1 MSEFTKA
8 CHMKILIADDQTQ
21 RYKSLIAK
29 LISRGIPRENISLVS
44 SAKEAQQKLSDINYD
59 LFILDILLPLWS
71 EDMGDSGRF
80 SQDILLSLYN
90 SDEYKKPSV
99 IIGITGDKSTVSA
112 ELINFE
118 NHLLGVVE
126 YSSSCSE
133 WEKRILSTVDYI
145 NAHVSETL
153 NKQHRSERVDLAIIC
168 ALKDPELSAIL
179 SLDWNWQ
186 DASPLNDK
194 LFYRK
199 GSFLSNGKSYS
210 VVVASCERMGMV
222 SSTLTS
228 SALIHRFTPKIIA
241 MTGICAGINGKVELG
256 DIIFAELAWDY
267 QNGKR
272 LENGG
277 HEIDPHQVLASPCIK
292 AHAEQLQEDTD
303 FFQKLVLDYKFDKSK
318 IVNIPKLR
326 IGPVAVGSSVL
337 ADQEIV
343 NKIKLQNRKVLGIE
357 MEIYGVYY
365 TAINSPSPTPK
376 FFAIKSVCDFAD
388 AEKNDN
394 FQVYAAHTSAN
405 TLKEL
410 LERYI
415 GNFIG

>member
-1 MSEFTKA
+1 
-8 CHMKILIADDQTQ
+8 MKILIADDQTQ
-21 RYKSLIAK
+21 RYKSLISK
-29 LISRGIPRENISLVS
+29 FMSRGIPRENIFLVS
-44 SAKEAQQKLSDINYD
+44 SADEAQQKLSNINFD

-90 SDEYKKPSV
+90 SDEYKRPGT
-99 IIGITGDKSTVSA
+99 IIGITGDKSTVST
-112 ELINFE
+112 ELTNFE

-126 YSSSCSE
+126 YSPSSSE
-133 WEKRILSTVDYI
+133 WENKILRTVDYI
-145 NAHVSETL
+145 RIHYSETL
-153 NKQHRSERVDLAIIC
+153 TQQHSNERVDLAIIC

-179 SLDWNWQ
+179 SLDWNWEE
-186 DASPLNDK
+186 AIPLNDK

-199 GSFLSNGKSYS
+199 GSFQSNRKNYS

-228 SALIHRFTPKIIA
+228 SAIIHQFTPKIIA
-241 MTGICAGINGKVELG
+241 MTGICAGINGKVALG
-256 DIIFAELAWDY
+256 DIIFAELVWDY

-272 LENGG
+272 LESGE
-277 HEIDPHQVLASPCIK
+277 HEIEPHQVLASPCIK
-292 AHAEQLQEDTD
+292 AHAEQLQEDSD
-303 FFQKLVLDYKFDKSK
+303 FFQKLVLNYKLNKSS
-318 IVNIPKLR
+318 IVNVPKLH

-337 ADQEIV
+337 ADKEIV
-343 NKIKLQNRKVLGIE
+343 KKIQRQNRKVLGIE
-357 MEIYGVYY
+357 MEIYGIYY
-365 TAINSPSPTPK
+365 TAMNSPSPTPK

-388 AEKNDN
+388 SEKSDN
-394 FQVYAAHTSAN
+394 FQSYAAYTSAN

-415 GNFIG
+415 GNFIC